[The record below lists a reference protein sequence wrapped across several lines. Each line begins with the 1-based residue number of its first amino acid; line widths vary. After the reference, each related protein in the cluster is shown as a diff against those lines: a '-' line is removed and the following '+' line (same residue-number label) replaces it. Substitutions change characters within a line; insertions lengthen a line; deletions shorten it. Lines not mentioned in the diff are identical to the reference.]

1 MSSGSVLVGMLFMET
16 VNNSDKE
23 STGLR
28 RVSSTRILLRHG
40 KSSHRTSSATEA
52 GLGLVPPTRHV
63 TERKF
68 GGHDSAPRLPG
79 SGARASIARIL
90 VGCLLA
96 WTLAAQVPGIIS
108 HQGKLMVQG
117 VNFSGTAM
125 FKFALVNASGDASY
139 WSHDGTST
147 GGGEPTGTPIQLSVN
162 RGIFSVNLGDTS
174 IPNMIRP
181 ITPDVF
187 NHESVWLRVWVNDGV
202 NGFERLV
209 PDRRITSAAYAM
221 VAGSVVVPGMVV
233 VSGLAQDPTLLGN
246 GYQMVMTVPAPSWRD
261 GMSVE
266 GPSARAGHS
275 AIWDGQRMIVW
286 GGLVADGIYV
296 DSGAMYRPESD
307 SWTAMNTVNGPSPR
321 SEHTAVWTDTE
332 MIVWGGVGAGGPL
345 NTGAR
350 FTPTTQSWKP
360 VTSTG
365 APAERRGHVAV
376 WTGNRMLVW
385 GGRNNSGLLNDG
397 ALYDPLLNRWTPL
410 TLPNPPEARF
420 GATAV
425 WAGDRFLVWGGTGE
439 VGELESGGQ
448 LLFSGGTPSQW
459 LPISLIGAPSARS
472 GHTAVW
478 TGTALAVWG
487 GQHSG
492 TVLGDGAL
500 YSPQINGWKS
510 MSPTDAPLARTDHVA
525 VWTGTEMIIATGAG
539 ATGDLATG
547 AAYNPASDQ
556 WRALSTSGG
565 PVPRSHAVAVWN
577 GFEIMVFGGLSGGQR
592 IAVLQRLVPQPN
604 WYFYRKL

>member
-1 MSSGSVLVGMLFMET
+1 
-16 VNNSDKE
+16 
-23 STGLR
+23 
-28 RVSSTRILLRHG
+28 
-40 KSSHRTSSATEA
+40 
-52 GLGLVPPTRHV
+52 
-63 TERKF
+63 
-68 GGHDSAPRLPG
+68 
-79 SGARASIARIL
+79 
-90 VGCLLA
+90 
-96 WTLAAQVPGIIS
+96 
-108 HQGKLMVQG
+108 
-117 VNFSGTAM
+117 
-125 FKFALVNASGDASY
+125 
-139 WSHDGTST
+139 
-147 GGGEPTGTPIQLSVN
+147 
-162 RGIFSVNLGDTS
+162 
-174 IPNMIRP
+174 
-181 ITPDVF
+181 
-187 NHESVWLRVWVNDGV
+187 
-202 NGFERLV
+202 
-209 PDRRITSAAYAM
+209 
-221 VAGSVVVPGMVV
+221 
-233 VSGLAQDPTLLGN
+233 
-246 GYQMVMTVPAPSWRD
+246 
-261 GMSVE
+261 
-266 GPSARAGHS
+266 
-275 AIWDGQRMIVW
+275 
-286 GGLVADGIYV
+286 
-296 DSGAMYRPESD
+296 
-307 SWTAMNTVNGPSPR
+307 
-321 SEHTAVWTDTE
+321 
-332 MIVWGGVGAGGPL
+332 
-345 NTGAR
+345 
-350 FTPTTQSWKP
+350 
-360 VTSTG
+360 
-365 APAERRGHVAV
+365 
-376 WTGNRMLVW
+376 MLVW

-397 ALYDPLLNRWTPL
+397 ALYDPLLNQWTPL

-525 VWTGTEMIIATGAG
+525 VWTGTEMIIVTGAG